1 MSVQLSSKDRLRTFI
16 LLPLYIVFFIL
27 LLITIIFV
35 SFLPNG
41 KYLATKLYNFFG
53 LSGLKVAGINLK
65 VSGVEKIETTKSYVV
80 ISNHPSTLDIFT
92 HITALPV
99 SIRFLTKTELFR
111 IPLLSRVLKLLG
123 LPRIDRKR
131 AQINLPKINDSIQRV
146 IDDKNSIM
154 IFPEGT
160 RSNQK
165 TLLPF
170 KKGAAHIA
178 KEFNLPIVPVVTH
191 NAHDL
196 MVKGGVWLKSGK
208 IDIEILDPI
217 TDIQNYEVDELTELL
232 YQRVN
237 ERLTF

>member
-1 MSVQLSSKDRLRTFI
+1 MTGAD
-16 LLPLYIVFFIL
+16 
-27 LLITIIFV
+27 
-35 SFLPNG
+35 
-41 KYLATKLYNFFG
+41 
-53 LSGLKVAGINLK
+53 
-65 VSGVEKIETTKSYVV
+65 KIDTTQSYVV

-111 IPLLSRVLKLLG
+111 IPLLSRALKVLG

-131 AQINLPKINDSIQRV
+131 AQMNLPKINESIQKV
-146 IDDKNSIM
+146 IDNNNSIM

-178 KEFNLPIVPVVTH
+178 KQFNLPIIPVVTH
-191 NAHDL
+191 NAHEL
-196 MVKGGVWLKSGK
+196 MVKGGVWLKSGD
-208 IDIEILDPI
+208 IDIQILEPI
-217 TDIQNYEVDELTELL
+217 TDVQSYGVDELTDLL
-232 YQRVN
+232 FQIVN
-237 ERLTF
+237 EQLTT

>member
-1 MSVQLSSKDRLRTFI
+1 MSVKLSSKDRLRTFI

-41 KYLATKLYNFFG
+41 KYLATNLYNFFG
-53 LSGLKVAGINLK
+53 LSGLKVAGVNLK

-111 IPLLSRVLKLLG
+111 IPLLSRVLKILG

-131 AQINLPKINDSIQRV
+131 AQINLPKINDSIQKV

-178 KEFNLPIVPVVTH
+178 KQFNLPIIPVVTH
-191 NAHDL
+191 NAHNL
-196 MVKGGVWLKSGK
+196 MVKGGVWLKSGI
-208 IDIEILDPI
+208 IDIEILEPI